1 MIEDYQAKRR
11 RSRRLSRLLLI
22 LGIILAL
29 VAGVTT
35 YFYASFG
42 GGGGIA
48 PAAAQPTETV
58 VVATRDIAP
67 RTTIVSDDLMV
78 VRTVKDLVPPGAL
91 TSPDAAI
98 GRLAT
103 VPIAKGEVLL
113 PAKFQPIEGFGF
125 SVFPAGQ
132 QPTGSAPE
140 FRAMSISVPDAQ
152 AVGGA
157 IQAGD
162 IVDIVFSLSFEPPR
176 VRPAA
181 SSAAPA
187 PSAAPALPAAP
198 VAGPLTDFAAKIT
211 YERVPVL
218 AKTLTTYSIRIEA
231 GQAERIAAITSAGAT
246 IHLLLRAREDTRST
260 TATGALYSVESSNLI
275 RAIPTR

>member
-98 GRLAT
+98 GHLAT

-113 PAKFQPIEGFGF
+113 PGKFQPIEGFGF

-181 SSAAPA
+181 SAAPASAAPT
-187 PSAAPALPAAP
+187 LPAVP
-198 VAGPLTDFAAKIT
+198 VTGPLTDFAAKIT

-218 AKTLTTYSIRIEA
+218 AKVLTTYTIRIEA

-246 IHLLLRAREDTRST
+246 IHLLLRAREDTRAT